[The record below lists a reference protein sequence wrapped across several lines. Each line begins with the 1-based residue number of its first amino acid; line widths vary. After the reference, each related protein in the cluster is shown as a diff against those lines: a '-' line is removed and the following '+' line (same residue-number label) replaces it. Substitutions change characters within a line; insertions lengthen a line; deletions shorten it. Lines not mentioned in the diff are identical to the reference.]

1 MTNRRK
7 FLKSFAAAG
16 VAGMI
21 ASKTAP
27 AQAKGIQQW
36 KMVMTWPKELPG
48 LGTGAM
54 RLGQRVSQLSGG
66 RLEIKIFGAGE
77 LVPALEC
84 FDAVSS
90 GNAEMA
96 HCAPYYWL
104 NKSRAAAFFCAVPGG
119 MTAQELN
126 AWIYFGGGQQL
137 WDELYAPF
145 GVRSFLGGNTGVQMG
160 GWFKNPVESLDD
172 IKGLKIRMPG
182 LGGKVIN
189 ELGGNAQT
197 IAGAEVFN
205 ALQTG
210 VIDAAEW
217 VGPWNDLAFGFHK
230 IAENYYGPGFHE
242 GGPALEM
249 MVNIKAFEKL
259 DTDLQQ
265 IVKVSAAAENMAMLS
280 EYQANNLRSAEILKK
295 RYGIEPKQYP
305 ADVLKAFFK
314 TSESVVADVAN
325 DGAIEKKI
333 YESYAK
339 FRKASIAYG
348 GVSEHGFMMGRSQG
362 N

>member
-7 FLKSFAAAG
+7 FIKAAAAVG
-16 VAGMI
+16 IAGI
-21 ASKTAP
+21 LASKTAP
-27 AQAKGIQQW
+27 AQATGIKQW

-48 LGTGAM
+48 LGTGAV
-54 RLGQRVSQLSGG
+54 RLGQRIQQMSGG
-66 RLEIKIFGAGE
+66 KLEIKIFGAGE
-77 LVPALEC
+77 LVPALQC
-84 FDAVSS
+84 FDAVSN

-96 HCAPYYWL
+96 HCPPYYWL

-137 WDELYAPF
+137 WDELYRPF
-145 GVRSFLGGNTGVQMG
+145 GIRSFLAGNTGVQMG
-160 GWFKNPVESLDD
+160 GWFKKPVNALED

-197 IAGAEVFN
+197 IPGGEVFN

-230 IAENYYGPGFHE
+230 IAKNYYGPGFHE
-242 GGPALEM
+242 GGPGLELM
-249 MVNIKAFEKL
+249 LNIKAFESL
-259 DTDLQQ
+259 TPELQQ
-265 IVKVSAAAENMAMLS
+265 IVKVAAAAENIAMLS
-280 EYQANNLRSAEILKK
+280 EYQANNLRSAEILQK
-295 RYGIEPKQYP
+295 RYGIELKQYP
-305 ADVLKAFFK
+305 ADILKAFFD
-314 TSESVVADVAN
+314 TSEEVVRNVAN
-325 DGAIEKKI
+325 DGSLEKRI

-339 FRKASIAYG
+339 FRKASKEYG
-348 GVSEHGFMMGRSQG
+348 AVSEASFLNAR
-362 N
+362 NK